1 MALKHRKSRLGDL
14 WKLFNKEK
22 EPDIPAVPTEK
33 PVDIPINALRISHY
47 GVVQQQ
53 QLTFFNRTDKTFLI
67 GNHYY
72 YVPLCMQA
80 PGKTEL
86 DPAIRRFTWVFKKE
100 FASKSTAAKQKTFT
114 GAYSVWYKDMGT
126 SARPKAL
133 SQIDGD
139 FWLMKQRQIEPEP
152 GETVEW
158 EHLPK
163 DLVAELNNDWW
174 FMAVQLP
181 DIDAAAKP
189 RAPSPKERSSGPS
202 SC

>member
-1 MALKHRKSRLGDL
+1 M
-14 WKLFNKEK
+14 FNNEK
-22 EPDIPAVPTEK
+22 ESEIPAVPTKE
-33 PVDIPINALRISHY
+33 PVDIPISALRISHY
-47 GVVQQQ
+47 GIVQQE
-53 QLTFFNRTDKTFLI
+53 QLTFFNRAEKKFLI

-80 PGKTEL
+80 HGKPEL

-100 FASKSTAAKQKTFT
+100 FALKSTAAKQKSFT
-114 GAYSVWYKDMGT
+114 GAYSVWYKDT
-126 SARPKAL
+126 SSPATPKTL

-139 FWLMKQRQIEPEP
+139 FWLMKQRQDEPEP

-163 DLVAELNNDWW
+163 DLAVELNDDWW
-174 FMAVQLP
+174 FMTVQLP
-181 DIDAAAKP
+181 NIDAVAQQRVAG
-189 RAPSPKERSSGPS
+189 SKERPSGPL